1 MPSSVEASAQIH
13 IFGPKPGEFQKINQ
27 KSIGIF
33 IINVQ
38 RQFFLNYINEE
49 QTKLLEAFKS

>member
-27 KSIGIF
+27 KYIF
-33 IINVQ
+33 LIINVQ
-38 RQFFLNYINEE
+38 RQFNYINEE
-49 QTKLLEAFKS
+49 QTKL